1 MAIFSIKAESAPGP
15 DGMTGLFFQKFWDV
29 IGDQVTKEIHEVFIS
44 GVLPSD
50 WNFTHICLLPKV
62 QNPENMTDLRPISLC
77 SVLYKAVAKIL
88 VTRMQPLLGLVVSIN
103 QSAFVSERLISDNI
117 IIAHEAVHAL
127 KVQPVVANEF
137 MAVKTNMSKAY
148 DRVEWSY
155 IRSLLLALGFCD
167 KWVEWIMMCVTS
179 VTFSVLINDQP
190 FGLITPQ
197 RGIRQGDLL
206 SPFLFVLCTEGV
218 MDEER
223 LKIQQILGIWNE
235 GGASKY
241 LGLPEC
247 FSGSKVELFSSL
259 KECTQGRVE
268 GWSMRK
274 LSQSGKEVL
283 LKSVITFL
291 PSSDVHIRKI
301 HWVAWDKLC
310 LPKYLGGIGF
320 TDLECFNQALL
331 PKQAWKLLTSPLSL
345 LSLFLK
351 SRYFPLVDF
360 FSASLGERPSYVW
373 KSLLFG
379 RELLLKGLMYR
390 VGIGRKTRVWAN
402 RWLDD
407 PVEGLRAPWVK
418 NITFD
423 VNLMVSDLI
432 DSSSRNWNLA
442 VLNDLFVPGDVSIIT
457 AKLPAVDREDFWVW
471 RFNHSGN
478 FTVKSAYWLATSTK
492 VSVGRREAESLPFL
506 CPLKEQ
512 VWKVITAPKIRVFLW
527 KCLSNALPVAELIS
541 ERGMKVNMRCQLCGL
556 EGESIN
562 HTLFE
567 CCVARQVWAL
577 SGMPH
582 PRNGFCDSS
591 IFANVNYLLKMSKN
605 LGIQERARR
614 SWPWLLWNLWKNR
627 NHLIFEGTSF
637 SCTEIARKAAAD
649 ADEWFMAHRIEE
661 EWLRLE
667 ETPAVVAVEKWRP
680 HRQNWFMCN
689 IAVDWAKYSLLTGG
703 AWVLR
708 DEKGVVL
715 CHSRRTFGQFP
726 SKEQAKETI
735 VLWAVESMRSQKV
748 SRVIFTGEFKEIF
761 GAVNMPSAWP
771 SFCQQGDNVRRAV
784 VGIAEWEALVID
796 KNFNRGASFIAQSVK
811 NCGFT
816 QSYVSS
822 GHPRWL
828 HDLFVDERSAL

>member
-1 MAIFSIKAESAPGP
+1 MNI
-15 DGMTGLFFQKFWDV
+15 
-29 IGDQVTKEIHEVFIS
+29 
-44 GVLPSD
+44 
-50 WNFTHICLLPKV
+50 N
-62 QNPENMTDLRPISLC
+62 
-77 SVLYKAVAKIL
+77 
-88 VTRMQPLLGLVVSIN
+88 LGKKKRN
-103 QSAFVSERLISDNI
+103 HN
-117 IIAHEAVHAL
+117 
-127 KVQPVVANEF
+127 
-137 MAVKTNMSKAY
+137 
-148 DRVEWSY
+148 
-155 IRSLLLALGFCD
+155 
-167 KWVEWIMMCVTS
+167 
-179 VTFSVLINDQP
+179 
-190 FGLITPQ
+190 
-197 RGIRQGDLL
+197 
-206 SPFLFVLCTEGV
+206 
-218 MDEER
+218 
-223 LKIQQILGIWNE
+223 
-235 GGASKY
+235 
-241 LGLPEC
+241 
-247 FSGSKVELFSSL
+247 FSGSKVELFSFP
-259 KECTQGRVE
+259 KEGTQGRVE
-268 GWSMRK
+268 RWHKRK
-274 LSQSGKEVL
+274 LSQSEKEVL
-283 LKSVITFL
+283 LKSMITSLSVFAMSCFRL
-291 PSSDVHIRKI
+291 PKTLLRSINSIMANYWWSSDVHIRKI

-310 LPKYLGGIGF
+310 LPKYIGGIGF
-320 TDLECFNQALL
+320 TNLECFNQALL
-331 PKQAWKLLTSPLSL
+331 AKQAWKLLTSPLSF

-390 VGIGRKTRVWAN
+390 VGNGRKTRVWAN

-541 ERGMKVNMRCQLCGL
+541 ERGMKVDMRCQLCGL

-582 PRNGFCDSS
+582 PRNGFCDSC

-649 ADEWFMAHRIEE
+649 ANEWFMAHRIEE

-748 SRVIFTGEFKEIF
+748 SRVIFTGEFKEFF

-796 KNFNRGASFIAQSVK
+796 KNFNRGASFIAQSVM